1 MKRFTTLSSI
11 TMPLDRANIDTDAII
26 PKQFLKSIKRSGFG
40 PNLFDEWRYLDHGE
54 VGMDNSKRPINPD
67 FVLNNPKYK
76 GAQILLTRR
85 NFGCGSSRE
94 HAPWALEDFGF
105 RAIIAPSF
113 ADIFYNNCFKNGILP
128 IVLSSEIVDALFG
141 YQGEIVINL
150 EEQTVK
156 TEDNIYNFEVD
167 AERKGQ
173 IISKNPPEVL
183 LEVGGIGYELLCPM
197 STFYQLDNS
206 TEDILLYTHLSI
218 KEDSHTLFGFI
229 SKDEKNM
236 FRELIRVNGVGPK
249 VALAILSHLSVSS
262 LVDCIINEDADLLAK
277 TPGIGKKTALKL
289 IVELQDRLDKVE
301 LLNTSTSTM
310 HHKTSSN
317 PNAKQAL
324 AALQSLGFKLKE
336 ANKMISAIDDQDL
349 STEQL
354 IRLALQNK

>member
-1 MKRFTTLSSI
+1 MIGQL
-11 TMPLDRANIDTDAII
+11 
-26 PKQFLKSIKRSGFG
+26 
-40 PNLFDEWRYLDHGE
+40 
-54 VGMDNSKRPINPD
+54 
-67 FVLNNPKYK
+67 
-76 GAQILLTRR
+76 
-85 NFGCGSSRE
+85 
-94 HAPWALEDFGF
+94 
-105 RAIIAPSF
+105 
-113 ADIFYNNCFKNGILP
+113 
-128 IVLSSEIVDALFG
+128 
-141 YQGEIVINL
+141 
-150 EEQTVK
+150 
-156 TEDNIYNFEVD
+156 
-167 AERKGQ
+167 KGQ

-249 VALAILSHLSVSS
+249 VALAILSHLTVSS
-262 LVDCIINEDADLLAK
+262 LVDCIIREDADLLAK

-301 LLNTSTSTM
+301 LRNTSTSTLP
-310 HHKTSSN
+310 HKTSSH
-317 PNAKQAL
+317 PTAKHAV
-324 AALQSLGFKLKE
+324 AALQSRGCTVKE
-336 ANKMISAIDDQDL
+336 ANKMISAIDDQNL

>member
-1 MKRFTTLSSI
+1 MI
-11 TMPLDRANIDTDAII
+11 
-26 PKQFLKSIKRSGFG
+26 G
-40 PNLFDEWRYLDHGE
+40 
-54 VGMDNSKRPINPD
+54 
-67 FVLNNPKYK
+67 
-76 GAQILLTRR
+76 QI
-85 NFGCGSSRE
+85 
-94 HAPWALEDFGF
+94 
-105 RAIIAPSF
+105 
-113 ADIFYNNCFKNGILP
+113 
-128 IVLSSEIVDALFG
+128 
-141 YQGEIVINL
+141 
-150 EEQTVK
+150 
-156 TEDNIYNFEVD
+156 
-167 AERKGQ
+167 KGQ

-206 TEDILLYTHLSI
+206 SEDTLLYTHLSI

-262 LVDCIINEDADLLAK
+262 LVDCIISEDADLLAK

-301 LLNTSTSTM
+301 LVDASTSTM
-310 HHKTSSN
+310 GHKTSYN

-324 AALQSLGFKLKE
+324 AALQSLGFKTKE
-336 ANKMISAIDDQDL
+336 ANKMVSSIDDQTL

>member
-1 MKRFTTLSSI
+1 MI
-11 TMPLDRANIDTDAII
+11 
-26 PKQFLKSIKRSGFG
+26 G
-40 PNLFDEWRYLDHGE
+40 
-54 VGMDNSKRPINPD
+54 
-67 FVLNNPKYK
+67 
-76 GAQILLTRR
+76 QI
-85 NFGCGSSRE
+85 
-94 HAPWALEDFGF
+94 
-105 RAIIAPSF
+105 
-113 ADIFYNNCFKNGILP
+113 
-128 IVLSSEIVDALFG
+128 
-141 YQGEIVINL
+141 
-150 EEQTVK
+150 
-156 TEDNIYNFEVD
+156 
-167 AERKGQ
+167 KGQ

-206 TEDILLYTHLSI
+206 SEDTLLYTHLSI

-249 VALAILSHLSVSS
+249 VALAILSHLTVSS

-301 LLNTSTSTM
+301 LLNASTSTM
-310 HHKTSSN
+310 HHKMSSN
-317 PNAKQAL
+317 PNSKQAL
-324 AALQSLGFKLKE
+324 AALQSLGFKMKE
-336 ANKMISAIDDQDL
+336 ANKMISAIDDQNL